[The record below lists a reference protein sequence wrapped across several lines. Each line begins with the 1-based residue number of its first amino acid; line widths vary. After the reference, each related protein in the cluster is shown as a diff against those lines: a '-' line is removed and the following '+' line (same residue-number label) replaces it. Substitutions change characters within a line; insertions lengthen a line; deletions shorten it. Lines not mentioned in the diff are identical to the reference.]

1 MPVIP
6 DLKVEINEEQP
17 GKLSYMA
24 AGFPILTIENGQS
37 SGYVEFSKPFDYY
50 FLSIDYFAGT
60 GSGAVIGDTISSE
73 VDKDRD
79 LTTLVGAAGQLP
91 GDEASGDDVIT
102 VVPAIIQPGIIHVG
116 YHLKFA
122 GTGNA
127 EYQVI
132 EVVDAGAGTL
142 RLDRDLEASYSSGDK
157 IYRTIE
163 LGRDIP
169 VMPSL
174 SPIVFGESKIGA
186 SRLPSGW
193 KFRVTYTA
201 DDTNGRTIAVA
212 IEGSVKQE

>member
-1 MPVIP
+1 MPVVP
-6 DLKVEINEEQP
+6 DLRIEINEEQP

-24 AGFPILTIENGQS
+24 SGFPLLTIESGQS

-60 GSGAVIGDTISSE
+60 GSGAALGDTISSE

-79 LTTLVGAAGQLP
+79 LTTLAGAGGQLP
-91 GDEASGDDVIT
+91 GGEAAGDDIIT
-102 VVPAIIQPGIIHVG
+102 VVPAMLTPGLIHVG

-122 GTGNA
+122 GSGNP

-132 EVVDAGAGTL
+132 EIVDRDAGTI
-142 RLDRDLEASYSSGDK
+142 RLDRNLENAYSSGDK

-169 VMPSL
+169 VMPAAD
-174 SPIVFGESKIGA
+174 PIVFGESKIGA
-186 SRLPSGW
+186 SCLKANW
-193 KFRVTYTA
+193 KFRVTYDA
-201 DDTNGRTIAVA
+201 ADTNGRTIAIA